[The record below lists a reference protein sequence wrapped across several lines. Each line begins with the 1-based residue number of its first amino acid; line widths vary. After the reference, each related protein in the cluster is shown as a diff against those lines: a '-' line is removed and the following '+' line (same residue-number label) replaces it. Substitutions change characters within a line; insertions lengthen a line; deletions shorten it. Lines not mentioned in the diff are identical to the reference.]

1 MTAQPARP
9 MLGIVWFNVSVSVR
23 LLLLL
28 SLAAVTFYG
37 MAGVFNLAGL
47 LGVEFRFGAA
57 NFTDKDV
64 EVG

>member
-9 MLGIVWFNVSVSVR
+9 ILGIVWFNVSVSVR
-23 LLLLL
+23 LLLL

-37 MAGVFNLAGL
+37 MAGVFHLAGL